1 MLGGGSVSSVKPANN
16 AFTGWGNRGF
26 GKNGLKI
33 IQEEGQVPTGVDEPG
48 FRDVLVGFAV
58 PQEPPGTFSSAVQH

>member
-1 MLGGGSVSSVKPANN
+1 MSSVKPANN

-26 GKNGLKI
+26 RKNGLKI
-33 IQEEGQVPTGVDEPG
+33 IQEEGQVPTGVDELG
-48 FRDVLVGFAV
+48 FRDVLVGFTV